1 MRGLSTAFSIVVLVA
16 LGAYLICVAMG
27 VSSIDQITNFIKLL
41 EERKVIT
48 VIAGIVLLLIGFS
61 LIYLAL
67 RKFTREPSMAFQN
80 PEGEVRVTFD
90 AIEDF
95 VRRLGGRLEEVK
107 EMHPEVI
114 VTKEGLEI
122 HNRITLGPNLSI
134 PEASSRIQETIKK
147 YVEDVLGIRD
157 IVAIKVLVTKIA
169 HEEVKKKEEEVKP
182 EVEVR

>member
-1 MRGLSTAFSIVVLVA
+1 MRGLSTAVSIVVLVA
-16 LGAYLICVAMG
+16 VGVYLVCLAIG
-27 VSSIDQITNFIKLL
+27 VTSIEQMASFIKPL
-41 EERKVIT
+41 EETKVIT
-48 VIAGIVLLLIGFS
+48 GIAGIISLAMGFS
-61 LIYLAL
+61 LLYLAL

-80 PEGEVRVTFD
+80 PEGEVRVTFN

-95 VRRLGGRLEEVK
+95 VKRLGGKLEEVK

-114 VTKEGLEI
+114 ATKEGLEI

-157 IVAIKVLVTKIA
+157 IVAIKVLITKIA
-169 HEEVKKKEEEVKP
+169 HEEVKEKEEEVRREAEIK
-182 EVEVR
+182 

>member
-1 MRGLSTAFSIVVLVA
+1 MRGLSTVLSIVVLVG
-16 LGAYLICVAMG
+16 LGVYLVCLSAG
-27 VSSIDQITNFIKLL
+27 VISTDQITNFIKLL
-41 EERKVIT
+41 EEEKVIT
-48 VIAGIVLLLIGFS
+48 AITGVVLSLIGFS
-61 LIYLAL
+61 LIYLGL

-80 PEGEVRVTFD
+80 PEGEVRVTFS

-95 VRRLGGRLEEVK
+95 IKRLTGRLEEVK

-114 VTKEGLEI
+114 ATKEGLEI

-157 IVAIKVLVTKIA
+157 IVAIKVLVTKID
-169 HEEVKKKEEEVKP
+169 HEEVKKKVEEVKP
-182 EVEVR
+182 EIEIK